1 MGLFDVEPIRRQPLP
16 GDDPARIA
24 AEIASAEQPDL
35 PFEVDPDLPPTGP
48 LVNLEF
54 TGQVGEYFRLWIVCS
69 LLSLLSL
76 SLYRPWAKLRVRRYL
91 ASHWKLNGAHFEVN
105 YDPWVNLRGRLL
117 VIMVAIFGV
126 ALAYTL
132 PRLQPLLILIAFAA
146 APWLMTQS
154 NRFNWQ
160 SLSLKT
166 PISAL
171 HLGFWGRSALLCKP
185 LIFLAA
191 GLAVLALGYD
201 VMGDVGLGLMLTVIT
216 SANLLVFVLL
226 YPRASSYVLYQ
237 KFAYGKLGKMRFT
250 FYGSPKTVI
259 AHLFKFSFS
268 GPFALLI
275 LFLVMVQILV
285 QLFVKQPD
293 VRAVSLGLIYLATTV
308 ASLSFARTRRL
319 NFVIHRLHIGGL
331 SFSSTLQPIGN
342 AIRVSGY
349 AVLAVLTLGL
359 SIPWSTITYQRWR
372 SYHLFAHMQGDWSQF
387 PVADVSARKGT
398 AVEEL
403 AQQFNFD
410 LGL

>member
-1 MGLFDVEPIRRQPLP
+1 MGVFDIPPLRRQPLP
-16 GDDPARIA
+16 GEDTERIE

-48 LVNLEF
+48 KVELRF
-54 TGQVGEYFRLWIVCS
+54 TGQTGEYYRLWMICS
-69 LLSLLSL
+69 VLSLLSL
-76 SLYRPWAKLRVRRYL
+76 SLYRPWAKLRIRRYL
-91 ASHWKLNGAHFEVN
+91 ASHWHLNGAQFDVQ

-117 VIMVAIFGV
+117 VIFVAVCAI
-126 ALAYTL
+126 ALFYGL
-132 PRLQPLLILIAFAA
+132 PRLQPLVIVMAFAA

-160 SLSLKT
+160 SISLKT
-166 PISAL
+166 SQAVL

-185 LIFLAA
+185 FMLLGA
-191 GLAVLALGYD
+191 GLAFLALGYD
-201 VMGDVGLGLMLTVIT
+201 LLGDGLLDLTVILT
-216 SANLLVFVLL
+216 LLGNLLVFVLL

-237 KFAYGKLGKMRFT
+237 KFAYGKLGRTRFT

-268 GPFALLI
+268 GPFFLLMFFLLGTQMFV
-275 LFLVMVQILV
+275 LFL
-285 QLFVKQPD
+285 VKQPD
-293 VRAVSLGLIYLATTV
+293 VRAISLGLIYLATTV

-319 NFVIHRLHIGGL
+319 NFVIHRTRIGGL
-331 SFSSTLQPIGN
+331 SFTSTLEPIAN
-342 AIRVSGY
+342 AMRVSSY

-359 SIPWSTITYQRWR
+359 SIPWSTMVYQRWR
-372 SYHLFAHMQGDWSQF
+372 ANHLFAYMQGDWSQF
-387 PVADVSARKGT
+387 AVSDVPMRKGT